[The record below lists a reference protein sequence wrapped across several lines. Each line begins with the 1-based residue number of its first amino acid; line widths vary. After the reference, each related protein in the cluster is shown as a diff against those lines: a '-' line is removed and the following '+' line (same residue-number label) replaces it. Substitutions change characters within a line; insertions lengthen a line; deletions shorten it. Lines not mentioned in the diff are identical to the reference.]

1 MTVGASDRP
10 GSPEVAR
17 LQASAW
23 AGIFVFGIVMA
34 ILGAILPSLFERIG
48 FGAGAAGNLFLTMNF
63 AMLVT
68 SLCFGP
74 LVDRFGFKALLA
86 VSAFLVAGAFLLLSR
101 ATSYGLVLAAAVVLG
116 IGGGGLNGGTNALTS
131 DLHEGEKRASALN
144 VLGIFFGFG
153 ALSIPFLIGTLR
165 DVLGLDK
172 ILWLATGLALVP
184 FVIYTVLRFPKAK
197 QAQGFPLKEAAPIVR
212 SPLLWLAALILFFQS
227 GNEFTVGGWISTYLE
242 KTFGFGPGPA
252 ALVLAGYW
260 AAVMAGRLVSS
271 RLVRKVGNET
281 AHPRQR
287 RVGPCRGG
295 AHGLRPVGRRGRGR
309 RGGHRPRL
317 RRHLPHDPGHRR
329 RPFRRVHRDGLQHRH
344 LRRPR
349 RRDAGP
355 LAGRKDRRGLEPAP
369 GARHSGLQLRH
380 DRRADD
386 AARAADKKSI
396 PIRSKPCADQRA
408 GRPFPLWP

>member
-1 MTVGASDRP
+1 VTVGASDRP

-34 ILGAILPSLFERIG
+34 ILGALLPSLFERIG

-63 AMLVT
+63 SMLVT

-86 VSAFLVAGAFLLLSR
+86 VSALLVAGAFLLLSR

-197 QAQGFPLKEAAPIVR
+197 QAQGFPLREAAPIVR

-242 KTFGFGPGPA
+242 NTFGFGPGPA

-271 RLVRKVGNET
+271 RLVHKVGNERLILGSAALALVAAALMAFAPSGAAAAAGAVAIGLGFAAIYPTTLAIVGGRFAAFTGT
-281 AHPRQR
+281 AFSIVIS
-287 RVGPCRGG
+287 VGLVGG
-295 AHGLRPVGRRGRGR
+295 MLAPW
-309 RGGHRPRL
+309 
-317 RRHLPHDPGHRR
+317 
-329 RPFRRVHRDGLQHRH
+329 
-344 LRRPR
+344 
-349 RRDAGP
+349 
-355 LAGRKDRRGLEPAP
+355 LAGKIAEASSLRRGLVIPVFNCAMIVVLTTLL
-369 GARHSGLQLRH
+369 ARQTRKVSR
-380 DRRADD
+380 
-386 AARAADKKSI
+386 
-396 PIRSKPCADQRA
+396 
-408 GRPFPLWP
+408 

>member
-1 MTVGASDRP
+1 VTVGASDRS

-68 SLCFGP
+68 SLFFGP
-74 LVDRFGFKALLA
+74 LVDRFGFKSLLA

-101 ATSYGLVLAAAVVLG
+101 ATSYGLVLTAAVVLG

-165 DVLGLDK
+165 DVLGLDR
-172 ILWLATGLALVP
+172 ILLLATGLALVP
-184 FVIYTVLRFPKAK
+184 FVIYAVLRFPKAK
-197 QAQGFPLKEAAPIVR
+197 QAQGFPLKEAASIAR
-212 SPLLWLAALILFFQS
+212 SPLLWLAAFILFFQS

-242 KTFGFGPGPA
+242 KTFEFGPGPA

-271 RLVRKVGNET
+271 RLVRKVGNERLILGSAALALVAAALMAFAPSGAAAAAGAVAIGLGFAAIYPTTLAIVGGRFAAFTGT
-281 AHPRQR
+281 AFSIVIS
-287 RVGPCRGG
+287 VGLVGG
-295 AHGLRPVGRRGRGR
+295 MLAPW
-309 RGGHRPRL
+309 
-317 RRHLPHDPGHRR
+317 
-329 RPFRRVHRDGLQHRH
+329 
-344 LRRPR
+344 
-349 RRDAGP
+349 
-355 LAGRKDRRGLEPAP
+355 LAGKIAEASSLRRGLVIPVFNCAMIVVLTTLL
-369 GARHSGLQLRH
+369 ARQTRKAT
-380 DRRADD
+380 R
-386 AARAADKKSI
+386 
-396 PIRSKPCADQRA
+396 
-408 GRPFPLWP
+408 

>member
-1 MTVGASDRP
+1 MTVGASDRS

-68 SLCFGP
+68 SLFFGP
-74 LVDRFGFKALLA
+74 LVDRFGFKSLLA

-165 DVLGLDK
+165 DVLGLDR
-172 ILWLATGLALVP
+172 ILLLATGLALVP
-184 FVIYTVLRFPKAK
+184 FVIYAVLRFPKAK
-197 QAQGFPLKEAAPIVR
+197 QAQGFPIREAALIAR
-212 SPLLWLAALILFFQS
+212 SPLLWLCAFILFVQS
-227 GNEFTVGGWISTYLE
+227 GNEFTAGGWISTYLE
-242 KTFGFGPGPA
+242 KTFEFGPGPA

-271 RLVRKVGNET
+271 RLVRKVGNERLILGSAALALVAAALMAFAPSGAAAAAGAVAIGLGFAAIYPTTLAIVGGRFAAFTGT
-281 AHPRQR
+281 AFSIVIS
-287 RVGPCRGG
+287 VGLVGG
-295 AHGLRPVGRRGRGR
+295 MLAPW
-309 RGGHRPRL
+309 
-317 RRHLPHDPGHRR
+317 
-329 RPFRRVHRDGLQHRH
+329 
-344 LRRPR
+344 
-349 RRDAGP
+349 
-355 LAGRKDRRGLEPAP
+355 LAGKIAEASSLRRGLVIPVFNCAMIVVLTTLL
-369 GARHSGLQLRH
+369 ARQTRKAT
-380 DRRADD
+380 R
-386 AARAADKKSI
+386 
-396 PIRSKPCADQRA
+396 
-408 GRPFPLWP
+408 